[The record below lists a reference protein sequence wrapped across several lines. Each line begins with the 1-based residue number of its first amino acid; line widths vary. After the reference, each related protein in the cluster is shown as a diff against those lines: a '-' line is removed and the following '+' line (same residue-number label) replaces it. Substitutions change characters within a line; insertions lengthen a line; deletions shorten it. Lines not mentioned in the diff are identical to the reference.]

1 MNAARKKDREQ
12 IARNFIAIAERCGA
26 TVERRD
32 FPRTLGLGGASIDLT
47 FRLNGVGAQL
57 SISDLHG
64 GGERGLISWYNDY
77 LERGATRY
85 FAPAFNTV
93 TDAMRN
99 PTQRHHKAT
108 STGPWARL
116 EMTLLG
122 GLSHAAAETAFLV
135 EEPTS

>member
-32 FPRTLGLGGASIDLT
+32 FARALGLRGASIDLT

-57 SISDLHG
+57 SVSNLHD
-64 GGERGLISWYNDY
+64 GERGLISWYNDY

-85 FAPAFNTV
+85 FAPAFNTA
-93 TDAMRN
+93 TDAMRDA
-99 PTQRHHKAT
+99 TQRHHKAT

-116 EMTLLG
+116 EMLLLG
-122 GLSHAAAETAFLV
+122 GLSHAAAETAFLA